1 MIRKIILWSIFLG
14 IAGICVVWF
23 SILILNTLQKEK
35 MRYGVARIRAERAAT
50 SRGPVEI
57 GVAGAEGEYANVYKG
72 IALALEEI
80 NRTGGVNGRMIK
92 LISRGDEGNI
102 ITGRHVAQQF
112 SDNLDMVAVIGHMKS
127 EISVPVSVIYQ
138 YYGMLMISPLSTS
151 AKLTAQGHNLI
162 FRTIPGDLETGK
174 QMAEF
179 VYGKGYKNISIF
191 YQRDE
196 YGMSIATSFENNA
209 AALELNIVDRLSYEN
224 RSTRKQFRDSLR
236 NLKKFYHFDAIFLAG
251 KLPQAAMVI
260 SEARQLGI
268 RVPIIADES
277 LNSDQLIKQA
287 GGAADGTIVMSIF
300 DVNDED
306 PVIKTFRDKYID
318 KYKKLPDL
326 NAAQGYDSLKLLVFA
341 MKTAKSTVPSE
352 VAAVLHNTKNWK
364 GITGLY
370 SFDKNGDVVNRK
382 IGKRIVKGGR
392 FVSLTDE

>member
-1 MIRKIILWSIFLG
+1 
-14 IAGICVVWF
+14 
-23 SILILNTLQKEK
+23 
-35 MRYGVARIRAERAAT
+35 
-50 SRGPVEI
+50 
-57 GVAGAEGEYANVYKG
+57 
-72 IALALEEI
+72 
-80 NRTGGVNGRMIK
+80 
-92 LISRGDEGNI
+92 
-102 ITGRHVAQQF
+102 
-112 SDNLDMVAVIGHMKS
+112 
-127 EISVPVSVIYQ
+127 
-138 YYGMLMISPLSTS
+138 
-151 AKLTAQGHNLI
+151 
-162 FRTIPGDLETGK
+162 
-174 QMAEF
+174 MAEF

-306 PVIKTFRDKYID
+306 PVIKTFRDKYTD